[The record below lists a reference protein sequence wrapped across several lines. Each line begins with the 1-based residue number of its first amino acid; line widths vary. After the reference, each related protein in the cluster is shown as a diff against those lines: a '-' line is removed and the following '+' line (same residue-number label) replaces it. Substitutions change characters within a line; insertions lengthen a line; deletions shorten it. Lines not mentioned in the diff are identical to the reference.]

1 MWSSSNVS
9 RNITFYYYSYTH
21 SVKEATLY
29 IFFSPRIF
37 TRMWPLSHTFIHIR
51 VDKNTMRIKSLI
63 IKNSD
68 HSNFATSHLSC
79 LADTVVVL
87 KTVTVLGHFQKKVK
101 NLQMEADR
109 LELIARHKFAPSN
122 RPRLFARPMRVQIV
136 LGARLYPAW
145 FTHGRWPVP
154 FRAAGL
160 RGRRNRR

>member
-1 MWSSSNVS
+1 MKFVFFVQS
-9 RNITFYYYSYTH
+9 RFKVY
-21 SVKEATLY
+21 VD
-29 IFFSPRIF
+29 
-37 TRMWPLSHTFIHIR
+37 IR
-51 VDKNTMRIKSLI
+51 TG
-63 IKNSD
+63 
-68 HSNFATSHLSC
+68 
-79 LADTVVVL
+79 TVVVL
-87 KTVTVLGHFQKKVK
+87 KTVTIQRPFEKKVK

-109 LELIARHKFAPSN
+109 LELIARHNFAPSN

>member
-1 MWSSSNVS
+1 MRWRRTGSGAGLFRWRTHADEGGERSRADETGPGRGCATALSSAPGARRYPQSSSSISLVS
-9 RNITFYYYSYTH
+9 
-21 SVKEATLY
+21 L
-29 IFFSPRIF
+29 
-37 TRMWPLSHTFIHIR
+37 L
-51 VDKNTMRIKSLI
+51 
-63 IKNSD
+63 
-68 HSNFATSHLSC
+68 
-79 LADTVVVL
+79 VVVL
-87 KTVTVLGHFQKKVK
+87 KTVTVLRHFQKKVK

-160 RGRRNRR
+160 RGRWNRR

>member
-1 MWSSSNVS
+1 MQPCCSV
-9 RNITFYYYSYTH
+9 YYYY
-21 SVKEATLY
+21 Y
-29 IFFSPRIF
+29 
-37 TRMWPLSHTFIHIR
+37 
-51 VDKNTMRIKSLI
+51 
-63 IKNSD
+63 
-68 HSNFATSHLSC
+68 
-79 LADTVVVL
+79 TVVVL
-87 KTVTVLGHFQKKVK
+87 KTETVQRPFEKKVK

-122 RPRLFARPMRVQIV
+122 GPRLFARPMCVQIV

>member
-1 MWSSSNVS
+1 MVQVVLTPTMLSLLILGGFRAPHTLIFLRRQMLSFSAVGGCCGYSKVLESRGLLILLKLTLVS
-9 RNITFYYYSYTH
+9 DEG
-21 SVKEATLY
+21 VY
-29 IFFSPRIF
+29 I
-37 TRMWPLSHTFIHIR
+37 
-51 VDKNTMRIKSLI
+51 
-63 IKNSD
+63 
-68 HSNFATSHLSC
+68 
-79 LADTVVVL
+79 TVVVL
-87 KTVTVLGHFQKKVK
+87 KTVTVLRHFQKKVK

-136 LGARLYPAW
+136 LGARRYPAW